1 MLYKKNQNTKLSEE
15 LFKNPTAEYRGTP
28 FWAWNNFLTKEELC
42 RQIDVFKEMGL
53 GGFHMH
59 VRTGLKNTYLDDK
72 YMELVKACV
81 DKAKGE
87 EMLAWL
93 YDEDRWPS
101 GAAGGYVT
109 KDESLRA
116 RSLMLTTSLEGDA
129 YESTDKCRAEAS
141 RTGNG
146 KLLATYDVILDEN
159 GYLESYK
166 KIDKNDDAQG
176 IKWYAVLEVCCE
188 NSWYNDQA
196 YADTL
201 NKKAIEKFIEVT
213 HEKYRAK
220 VGDEF
225 DKTVP
230 AIFTD
235 EPQFTRKQ
243 TFENSFDTKD
253 VAMPW
258 TDSVPEL
265 YKELYGADVFDTL
278 PEIFW
283 DLKDSAPSVHR
294 YRYHDFISELFTRSF
309 ADTVGGWCKENGLSL
324 TGHMMEE
331 PTLHSQTA
339 ALGEAMRSYRSFQ
352 LPGIDLL
359 CNNHEFTTAKQAQS
373 AAHQFGY
380 EGVLSELYGVTG
392 WDCDFRT
399 YKHQGDWQAALGV
412 TVRVPHLSWYAMAGE
427 AKRDYPASIS
437 YQSPWYKEYSLI
449 EDHFARVNTAL
460 TRGKPVIKVGVIHP
474 VESFWLHW
482 GPNDKSAVFRDG
494 MDEKFLSLTSWLLNG
509 SVDFNFISE
518 SLFPS
523 LCENGGAPLKV
534 GKMEYDTI
542 IVPGCETLRSSTLQ
556 RLEEFKK
563 QGGRLIFLGEA
574 PKYCDA
580 APSDRGEKLF
590 NISEKCDFTRS
601 AVNIALEKEKI
612 VNIRRAD
619 GKMTDN
625 KIYQLREDTD
635 CKWLFICSSSEPWNK
650 HLDNGQDLRITVT
663 GEYSVLIY
671 DTQDGNIYPADFA
684 HRNGNTVISQ
694 KYFGYDSY
702 LYKLIEKDAVKPI
715 KNKTYRYSDT
725 PAEFSLVDYTLSEDN
740 VLVLDMPEFKL
751 EGESDYSP
759 KEEILRVDNICRE
772 RLGLRLRGGES
783 VQPWVYGEK
792 EPITKVILKYNFNSD
807 IDYSGAHLAL
817 EDAKNAVVT
826 LNGIN
831 ADMTIVGNYVD
842 IAIDKIKLPHIKKGE
857 NELIITYLFGESAN
871 LESVFILGKFG
882 VKLQGYNTTI
892 TALPEKIGFGSI
904 CEQGFPFYGGN
915 ITYKMPIDVKNNTIE
930 VCTSDY
936 MGTLITASL
945 DGNEIGKI
953 AYPPCVAKAE
963 NIENGIHNL
972 EITLFGNRYNT
983 FGPIHLVNEKE
994 SWHGPGAW
1002 RSTHNNFSYE
1012 YVLRKI
1018 GLLKAPVIK

>member
-1 MLYKKNQNTKLSEE
+1 MLYKKNSSAELSKD
-15 LFKNPTAEYRGTP
+15 LFKKPTAEYRGTP
-28 FWAWNNFLTKEELC
+28 FWAWNNLLTKEELA

-59 VRTGLKNTYLDDK
+59 VRTGLKNTYLDDN
-72 YMELVKACV
+72 YMELIKSCV
-81 DKAKGE
+81 DKAKNE

-109 KDESLRA
+109 KDENLRA
-116 RSLMLTTSLEGDA
+116 RSLMFTTNLDA
-129 YESTDKCRAEAS
+129 DGYQSSDLCRAEAS
-141 RTGNG
+141 RTQNG
-146 KLLATYDVILDEN
+146 KLLATYDVVLDEN

-166 KIDKNDDAQG
+166 RINENDDAVG
-176 IKWYAVLEVCCE
+176 TKWYAVLEVCCD

-213 HEKYRAK
+213 HEKYKAK

-225 DKTVP
+225 DKTIP

-235 EPQFTRKQ
+235 EPQFARKQ

-258 TDSVPEL
+258 TDSVPEK
-265 YKELYGADVFDTL
+265 YQELYGADIFETL
-278 PEIFW
+278 PEVFW
-283 DLKDSAPSVHR
+283 DLKDSAPSLHR
-294 YRYHDFISELFTRSF
+294 YRYHDFISELFTQSF
-309 ADTVGGWCKENGLSL
+309 ADTVGAWCKENGISL

-331 PTLHSQTA
+331 HTLHSQTA

-359 CNNHEFTTAKQAQS
+359 CNSHEFTTAKQAQS

-399 YKHQGDWQAALGV
+399 YKHQGDWQAALGI
-412 TVRVPHLSWYAMAGE
+412 TVRVPHLSWYAMEGE

-518 SLFPS
+518 SLLPD
-523 LCENGGAPLKV
+523 LCEKGSSPLKV

-580 APSDRGEKLF
+580 APSERGKELF
-590 NISEKCDFTRS
+590 SISENCDFTRS
-601 AVNIALEKEKI
+601 AVNTALESEKI

-625 KIYQLREDTD
+625 KIYQLREDEN
-635 CKWLFICSSSEPWNK
+635 CKWLFVCSSSEPYNK
-650 HLDNGQDLRITVT
+650 HLDNGQDLRITVK
-663 GEYSVLIY
+663 GEYAVTVY
-671 DTQDGNIYPADFA
+671 DTQNGETYPADFKFK
-684 HRNGNTVISQ
+684 NGNTVISQ
-694 KYFGYDSY
+694 KYYGYDSC
-702 LYKLIEKDAVKPI
+702 LYKLSPKGTVEPVSAEKYNYKDSKC
-715 KNKTYRYSDT
+715 TY
-725 PAEFSLVDYTLSEDN
+725 SLVDYELSEDN
-740 VLVLDMPEFKL
+740 VLLLDMPEFKI
-751 EGESDYSP
+751 EGENEFSP

-792 EPITKVILKYNFNSD
+792 PPVSKVTLKYTFNSE
-807 IDYSGAHLAL
+807 IDYEGAFLAL
-817 EDAKNAVVT
+817 ERADTAEVLFNDKKV
-826 LNGIN
+826 
-831 ADMTIVGNYVD
+831 DMTVIGKYVD
-842 IAIDKIKLPHIKKGE
+842 ISIDKIALPKIKKGK
-857 NELIITYLFGESAN
+857 NELIVTFLFGESAN
-871 LESVFILGKFG
+871 LESVFILGEFG
-882 VKLQGYNTTI
+882 VKLQGYISTVTP
-892 TALPEKIGFGSI
+892 LPEKISFGTI
-904 CEQGFPFYGGN
+904 GEQGFPFYGGN
-915 ITYKMPIDVKNNTIE
+915 IIYKLPINVENNKLC
-930 VCTSDY
+930 VCASDY
-936 MGTLITASL
+936 IGTLLGVSL
-945 DGNEIGKI
+945 DGEDIGKI
-953 AYPPCVAKAE
+953 AYPPYLAKAD
-963 NIENGIHNL
+963 NISDGKHLL
-972 EITLFGNRYNT
+972 EITLYGNRYNT

-1002 RSTHNNFSYE
+1002 RSSSHNFSYE
-1012 YVLRKI
+1012 YVLRRI
-1018 GLLKAPVIK
+1018 GLLKAPVVE